1 MAVKQKPEL
10 LNCISILLF
19 ISCVSY

>member
-1 MAVKQKPEL
+1 MAVKQKREL